1 MMTTTSGGVKLV
13 QGVRYNPE
21 AVVLESNAG
30 RYGIFEV
37 NAEKLAEYS
46 QECRELL
53 ATPTGPLVC
62 RFHLGDVGETL
73 YYFVQWMKEPE
84 AHGDPKH
91 VGEVINCDSYQGF
104 IETWLLGDRLRAR
117 GFQDDVLRAILDYS
131 VDVELDSGDLENW
144 LPRAP
149 RGSAIHEL
157 LIDIFCRQLEV
168 NELQEEIRALDL
180 GTLQEVTMRL
190 MQEVRRFKGSPPP
203 QLDIERY
210 IGRY

>member
-1 MMTTTSGGVKLV
+1 MATTGGRVEPV
-13 QGVRYNPE
+13 QGARYNPE
-21 AVVLESNAG
+21 GVVLESNAG
-30 RYGIFEV
+30 RYGTFEV

-46 QECRELL
+46 EECRELL

-62 RFHLGDVGETL
+62 KFHLGDVGETL
-73 YYFVQWMKEPE
+73 DYFVDWMKESDS
-84 AHGDPKH
+84 HGDPKRL
-91 VGEVINCDSYQGF
+91 GQVINCDSYHEF
-104 IETWLLGDRLRAR
+104 IETWLLGDKLKAR
-117 GFQDDVLRAILDYS
+117 GFQDDVLRAMLNYS
-131 VDVELDSGDLENW
+131 DDVELDSDDLESW

-168 NELQEEIRALDL
+168 NGLQEEIRALDL
-180 GTLQEVTMRL
+180 STLQEVAMRL
-190 MQEVRRFKGSPPP
+190 MQEVRRYKGSPPP